1 MEVDLICISSNSC
14 GICTL
19 FKGTW
24 RRLQQERPDWRYRE
38 FMIYSQADTRMMQQL
53 YGVDRV
59 PHIAITVDEVRVGE
73 IVGTRRLRD
82 LIAEVDSIVESNQSS
97 GEIISEQ

>member
-1 MEVDLICISSNSC
+1 MEVDLIFVSSNTC
-14 GICTL
+14 GLCTL

-38 FMIYSQADTRMMQQL
+38 FMIYSQSDVRMMQQL
-53 YGVDRV
+53 YGVDEV

-82 LIAEVDSIVESNQSS
+82 LITEVDSIVESNQSS
-97 GEIISEQ
+97 GEIIDE